1 MMVER
6 ILQKVIERYLFR
18 NKAIIILG
26 PRQVGKT
33 TLLHMLSEKI
43 DQKYLYLNCDE
54 PDIRKSLTDI
64 TSTELRKM
72 IGTNKV
78 VMIDEAQRVKNIG
91 ITLKLITDQIKEV
104 QLIATGSSAFELAN
118 EINEPLT
125 GRKFEFLLLP
135 FSTGEM
141 LQYHGLIDEKRLLE
155 SRMLYGMYPDVI
167 NNSGNEKVILN
178 NLVDSYLFKDIF
190 SFQDV
195 RKPIVIEKLLEAIA
209 LQVCSEVSM
218 NELAQLLQVDR
229 STVQRYI
236 ELLEKTFIIFRLPSL
251 NRNIRTEIRKN
262 QKIYF
267 YDNGIRNSII
277 SNFNSIE
284 LRPDKG
290 ALWENFLMSER
301 MKLQRFHLL
310 YRNNYFWRTL
320 QQQEI
325 DYIEEYDGKLYAYEF
340 KWKSVKKVRFPKT
353 FLNAYPKSETKV
365 ITQENYLEFIS

>member
-1 MMVER
+1 M
-6 ILQKVIERYLFR
+6 
-18 NKAIIILG
+18 
-26 PRQVGKT
+26 
-33 TLLHMLSEKI
+33 
-43 DQKYLYLNCDE
+43 
-54 PDIRKSLTDI
+54 
-64 TSTELRKM
+64 
-72 IGTNKV
+72 
-78 VMIDEAQRVKNIG
+78 
-91 ITLKLITDQIKEV
+91 
-104 QLIATGSSAFELAN
+104 QLIATGSSAFELSN

-155 SRMLYGMYPDVI
+155 NRMLYGMYPDVI

-229 STVQRYI
+229 LTVQRYI

-267 YDNGIRNSII
+267 YDNGIRNAII

-284 LRPDKG
+284 LRTDKD

-325 DYIEEYDGKLYAYEF
+325 DYIEEYDAKLYAYEF
-340 KWKSVKKVRFPKT
+340 KWKSVKKARFPKT
-353 FLNAYPKSETKV
+353 FLNAYPENETKV
-365 ITQENYLEFIS
+365 ITQENYLEFVS

>member
-18 NKAIIILG
+18 NKAVIILG

-236 ELLEKTFIIFRLPSL
+236 ELLEKTYIIFRLPSL

-325 DYIEEYDGKLYAYEF
+325 DYIEEYDGKFYAYEF
-340 KWKSVKKVRFPKT
+340 KWKSVKKVRFSKT
-353 FLNAYPKSETKV
+353 FLNAYPENETKV